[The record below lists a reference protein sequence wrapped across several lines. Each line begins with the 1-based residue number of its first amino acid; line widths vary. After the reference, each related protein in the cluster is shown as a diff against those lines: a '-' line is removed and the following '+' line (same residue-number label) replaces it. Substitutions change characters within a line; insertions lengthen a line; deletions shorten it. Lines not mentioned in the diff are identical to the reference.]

1 MDQLIQ
7 ESLRDFNVI
16 SPISVFDLI
25 VALITSAALNF
36 VIAKVYIS
44 THGGYSYSK
53 SYVHALVLVG
63 VTVALIMVIIGSN
76 IARAFALVGAM
87 SIIRFRNPVKD
98 SRDLVF
104 IFMAIA
110 VGMACGTRFY
120 LFAAIFALF
129 SVALLI
135 AFDYWGFGDLP
146 TKGYVL
152 KVRVKG
158 EDRKQITDLC
168 DDLCHQYSMISIDR
182 FSDAEGFEDVIYEV
196 ELKRDLSY
204 DDFVQK
210 LSDGVKSASISL
222 LIGESDVNA

>member
-1 MDQLIQ
+1 M
-7 ESLRDFNVI
+7 
-16 SPISVFDLI
+16 
-25 VALITSAALNF
+25 ITSAALNI

-120 LFAAIFALF
+120 IFAAIFALF

-135 AFDYWGFGDLP
+135 AFDYWGFGELP

-152 KVRVKG
+152 KIRVKG
-158 EDRKQITDLC
+158 EDRGQITDLC
-168 DDLCHQYSMISIDR
+168 DDLCHQYSIISIDR

-210 LSDGVKSASISL
+210 LSDGVKSASFSL
-222 LIGESDVNA
+222 LIGESNVNV